1 MVSLASADVCHNV
14 KFCIDLKVF
23 VMDFFIIPLAGYE
36 MVLDVQ
42 WLRTLG
48 PIL

>member
-1 MVSLASADVCHNV
+1 MVSLASVDVCHNV

-23 VMDFFIIPLAGYE
+23 VMDFFVIPLAGYK